1 MGLHSVS
8 AALKFYCRY
17 RVKYARPYGA
27 NFEFRLR
34 NQIRRKFAFV
44 AAFRTHT
51 SIHLSKELITK
62 VIKDVY
68 PIKILTQKI
77 KVLSQTVKKLATLR
91 SRVLGMRLYRKQF
104 FLSLFDKELRFLI
117 VLFLED

>member
-17 RVKYARPYGA
+17 RVKYARPYGT

-34 NQIRRKFAFV
+34 NQIRRGFAFV
-44 AAFRTHT
+44 VAFKTHI
-51 SIHLSKELITK
+51 SIQLSKRLIAK

-68 PIKILTQKI
+68 PIKILAQKI
-77 KVLSQTVKKLATLR
+77 RVLSRTVKKLATLR
-91 SRVLGMRLYRKQF
+91 SRVPGMRLHRQQF
-104 FLSLFDKELRFLI
+104 CFSLFDKELQFLI
-117 VLFLED
+117 GLF